1 MRWWADCI
9 TGIAESSFRYTQG
22 PGGLADRSHGCT
34 LGNERHLGARTNPDI
49 DTAGHHRLCHLA
61 AAGEV
66 DDRQVESVFLEDAE
80 LVADVDRNDRVRV
93 RRRLADR
100 ERCSSG

>member
-1 MRWWADCI
+1 MFFNSSDMSL
-9 TGIAESSFRYTQG
+9 IACR
-22 PGGLADRSHGCT
+22 
-34 LGNERHLGARTNPDI
+34 
-49 DTAGHHRLCHLA
+49 HLA
-61 AAGEV
+61 AAREV

-100 ERCSSG
+100 ERCSSGRRPPSDDRSIRWRSLMRQATVRDTQF